1 MRPITSN
8 DAAYFVV
15 DGSDDLEAYF
25 DLPRD
30 HFKLFRAEGATMQ
43 ECHWHAGLTRKTGG
57 WLQNPKGPL
66 NT

>member
-1 MRPITSN
+1 
-8 DAAYFVV
+8 
-15 DGSDDLEAYF
+15 
-25 DLPRD
+25 
-30 HFKLFRAEGATMQ
+30 MQ